1 MENSVD
7 FDSIRDKALLASF
20 GLLCS
25 EEEEELEKLAAQG
38 DTVGIAELAIYRRVL
53 AQIAQTVPVVSPP
66 AGLRER
72 LMSRVKTGKHKLMPG
87 WQTQAPGFDYVL
99 SGQGLWQ
106 DAPFPGVK
114 FQMLHYD
121 RNAGLA
127 TQMVRLEAGAKFP
140 SHRHNA
146 PEQCLVLEGIV
157 SIGTLKLR
165 PGDFNLA
172 HPGTV
177 HEEMTTEEG
186 CLLLIVS
193 NPHDELVLHV

>member
-7 FDSIRDKALLASF
+7 YDSIRDKALLASF
-20 GLLCS
+20 GLLDS
-25 EEEEELEKLAAQG
+25 EEEKELERLAKQG
-38 DTVGIAELAIYRRVL
+38 NPDGIAELAIYRQVL
-53 AQIAQTVPVVSPP
+53 ARIAQTVAIVDPP
-66 AGLRER
+66 AGLKER
-72 LMSRVKTGKHKLMPG
+72 LMSRVKASKHKLMPG

-121 RNAGLA
+121 RKAGLA

-140 SHRHNA
+140 SHRHSA

-157 SIGTLKLR
+157 SIGTLRLR

-193 NPHDELVLHV
+193 NPHDEFVQHV